1 MFYKDNYDTLFD
13 YYTNNTINLTKEEA
27 LEKISFWAE
36 NNNSW
41 QVDFIDYE
49 QLIFLELKF
58 LEDDEILEKI
68 YLLKSII
75 ADNYAKRQKLLFKM
89 NNFSFR

>member
-49 QLIFLELKF
+49 
-58 LEDDEILEKI
+58 
-68 YLLKSII
+68 
-75 ADNYAKRQKLLFKM
+75 
-89 NNFSFR
+89 